1 MDTVMNEK
9 EYTQTS
15 LPPKVRWGILF
26 VIVMSI
32 FMSTLDG
39 SIVNVALPTLSKSLS
54 VSSGAIA
61 WVVSIYLIAVSATM
75 LLFGRLGD
83 IYGKTRIFQIGL
95 AVFTLGSLLC
105 GISHSLVMLLVSRV
119 IQAIGAAGLMSNSQG
134 IITQVFPANE
144 RGRALGINGTFVALG
159 SLVGPSL
166 GGLIVDYTQ
175 WEYIFWINIPVGIIV
190 IILSLKL
197 LPHSAKRFDEK
208 IDFPGS
214 LLFMAFIVLL
224 FGSLG
229 QVQELGFSSPSILI
243 SLVVSILFFV
253 FFIRREKR
261 LEMPL
266 LELSL
271 FRSKWFT
278 VSLICSF
285 ISFIAIFC
293 SNIIMPFY
301 LQDALSLTPGKAG
314 AFLSIY
320 PLVLALAAPVSGH
333 LSDKIG
339 SEILTLVGLSLTS
352 LGLLLLSTLDAAP
365 DFWVMGIYVGIMSLG
380 NALFQSPNTSLVMST
395 LPVNKLGIG
404 GSISALVRNLGMI
417 VGITLATTLLY
428 QGMSAKVGHHV
439 SDITAA
445 GAPAF
450 LFAMRIV
457 YLTAF
462 LICLIGVIITAFRLI
477 SRKNEKGTA

>member
-1 MDTVMNEK
+1 MDTILNEK
-9 EYTQTS
+9 EYSQPVV
-15 LPPKVRWGILF
+15 PPKVRWGILF
-26 VIVMSI
+26 VVVMSI

-39 SIVNVALPTLSKSLS
+39 SVVNVALPTLSKSLS
-54 VSSGAIA
+54 VTSGSIA

-95 AVFTLGSLLC
+95 VVFTLGSLLC
-105 GISHSLVMLLVSRV
+105 GITHSLTILLIARV

-166 GGLIVDYTQ
+166 GGIIVDYAQ

-197 LPHSAKRFDEK
+197 LPKGTTKHGEK

-224 FGSLG
+224 FGALG
-229 QVQELGFSSPSILI
+229 QVQEVGFSSPAII
-243 SLVVSILFFV
+243 ASLVISIAFFV
-253 FFIRREKR
+253 FFIYREKH

-266 LELSL
+266 LDLSL

-278 VSLICSF
+278 ISLICSF
-285 ISFIAIFC
+285 ISFLAIFC

-301 LQDALSLTPGKAG
+301 LQDALRMTPGKAG

-320 PLVLALAAPVSGH
+320 PLVLALTAPVSGH

-339 SEILTLVGLSLTS
+339 SEILTLVGLGLTS
-352 LGLLLLSTLDAAP
+352 VGLLLMSTLNANP
-365 DFWVMGIYVGIMSLG
+365 NFWVMGSYVAIMSFG

-395 LPVNKLGIG
+395 LPRHKLGIG

-417 VGITLATTLLY
+417 VGITFATTILY
-428 QGMSAKVGHHV
+428 QGMSAKLGYHV
-439 SDITAA
+439 SDIATA
-445 GAPAF
+445 GTDAF

-457 YLTAF
+457 YLSAF
-462 LICLIGVIITAFRLI
+462 AICLMGVIITGFRLF
-477 SRKNEKGTA
+477 SRKKEKA

>member
-1 MDTVMNEK
+1 MENQTVM
-9 EYTQTS
+9 
-15 LPPKVRWGILF
+15 PPKVRWGILI

-39 SIVNVALPTLSKSLS
+39 SIVNVALPTLSKSLK
-54 VSSGAIA
+54 VTSGAVA

-83 IYGKTRIFQIGL
+83 IYGKTRVFQVGL

-105 GISHSLVMLLVSRV
+105 GISSTLLMLLVSRV

-166 GGLIVDYTQ
+166 GGFIVDYAK
-175 WEYIFWINIPVGIIV
+175 WEYIFWINIPVGILV

-197 LPHSAKRFDEK
+197 LPKAGKVVKEK
-208 IDFPGS
+208 VDFPGS
-214 LLFMAFIVLL
+214 VLFMAFIVLL
-224 FGSLG
+224 FGALG
-229 QVQELGFSSPSILI
+229 QVQELGFGSPVIIICLVA
-243 SLVVSILFFV
+243 SLPFFLLFL
-253 FFIRREKR
+253 RREKR

-271 FRSKWFT
+271 FKSKWFT
-278 VSLICSF
+278 ISLICSF

-301 LQDALSLTPGKAG
+301 LQDALQMSPGRAG

-320 PLVLALAAPVSGH
+320 PLVLALTAPISGH

-339 SEILTLVGLSLTS
+339 SEILTLVGLGLTS
-352 LGLLLLSTLDAAP
+352 TGLLLLSTLDAAP
-365 DFWVMGIYVGIMSLG
+365 NYVVMGVYIAIMSFG

-395 LPVNKLGIG
+395 LPRNKLGIG

-428 QGMSAKVGHHV
+428 QSMSGKLGYHV
-439 SDITAA
+439 SDIAAA
-445 GAPAF
+445 GTPAF
-450 LFAMRIV
+450 IFAMRIV

-462 LICLIGVIITAFRLI
+462 LICLAGVLITAFRLI
-477 SRKNEKGTA
+477 SRKKEKNRAEV